1 MARVIKRTNM
11 CNDLRLQDAGKV
23 VSLNGW
29 VAKQRSLGGLIFVDL
44 RDKTGITQV
53 VFDETTEK
61 DIFLKAESLRSEYA
75 IGITGTVRER
85 SSKNPDLPTGE
96 IEVLASDLLVYSES
110 ETPPIYVK
118 DDDNVD
124 DNLRLKYRYLDLR
137 KKKMQDIFSLR
148 HEMMQVTRR
157 YFSENGFTEV
167 ETPTLIKATPE
178 GARDYLVPSRVN
190 PGAFYAL
197 PQSPQLFKQLLM
209 VSGFDRYF
217 QIARC
222 FRDEDLRSDRQ
233 PEFTQIDLEMS
244 FVDTDDI
251 LAVQEGFLK
260 TLFKEIKNIDIELPL
275 KRMTYDEAMER
286 FGSDKPDLRFGFE
299 LKKLNDVVQGTE
311 FKVFADALSNG
322 GDVRG
327 ICIDG
332 GSSEFSRKNI
342 DKLIDNAKHYGA
354 KGLVWIRVEEDE
366 DGKLKSSVSK
376 FFTKE
381 KLLEIA
387 SVFDAKEN
395 DLILIAADKPKIV
408 FDTLG
413 FLRRHIA
420 GLMGLLDD
428 NKYELLWVVDFPM
441 FEKDEETGEL
451 KAMHHPFTHP
461 KEEDIPNMDVDPTLV
476 KADAYDIVI
485 NGFEAGGG
493 SLRIHEKSLQEKVF
507 EIMKLSPEECELKFG
522 FLLDAFKY
530 GAPPHGGIAYGMD
543 RLVMLLSGDLDIRDV
558 VAFPKNQRAQCLL
571 SGAPAPVEELQLEEL
586 HINVREED
594 TVVNDEEA

>member
-1 MARVIKRTNM
+1 MAIIKRTNM
-11 CNDLRLQDAGKV
+11 CGELRINDAGKE

-29 VAKQRSLGGLIFVDL
+29 VAKQRSLGSLIFVDL

-61 DIFLKAESLRSEYA
+61 EIFELAATLRSEFA
-75 IGITGTVRER
+75 IGVSGVVRER
-85 SSKNPDLPTGE
+85 SSKNTEIPTGE
-96 IEVLASDLLVYSES
+96 IEILANKLVVYSVS
-110 ETPPIYVK
+110 DTPPIYVK

-137 KKKMQDIFSLR
+137 KPKMQEIFRLR
-148 HEMMQVTRR
+148 HEMMQVTRK

-167 ETPTLIKATPE
+167 ETPNLIKATPE

-190 PGAFYAL
+190 EGSFYAL

-222 FRDEDLRSDRQ
+222 FRDEDLRADRQ

-251 LAVQEGFLK
+251 LEVQEGFIK
-260 TLFKEIKNIDIELPL
+260 TLFKEVKGIDIETPL
-275 KRMTYDEAMER
+275 KRMSYDEAMER
-286 FGSDKPDLRFGFE
+286 YGSDKPDLRFGFE
-299 LKKLNDVVQGTE
+299 LKKLNDVVKGTE
-311 FKVFADALSNG
+311 FKVFSDALENG

-327 ICIDG
+327 ICIDDA
-332 GSSEFSRKNI
+332 SDKFSRKDI
-342 DKLIDNAKHYGA
+342 DKLTENAKHYGA
-354 KGLVWIRVEEDE
+354 KGLVWIRMEEDE
-366 DGKLKSSVSK
+366 NGNQIKSSVNK
-376 FFTKE
+376 FFTQE
-381 KLLEIA
+381 QLSEIA
-387 SVFDAKEN
+387 KVFDAKKN

-420 GLMGLLDD
+420 GILGLLDD
-428 NKYELLWVVDFPM
+428 SKYEILWVVDFPM
-441 FEKDEETGEL
+441 FERDDETGQL

-461 KEEDIPNMDVDPTLV
+461 KAEDIPLMDIDPTKV

-485 NGFEAGGG
+485 NGYEAGGG
-493 SLRIHEKSLQEKVF
+493 SLRIHEADLQQKVF
-507 EIMKLSPEECELKFG
+507 EIMNIGPEECEKKFG
-522 FLLDAFKY
+522 FLLDAFKF
-530 GAPPHGGIAYGMD
+530 GPPPHGGIAYGMD
-543 RLVMLLSGDLDIRDV
+543 RLVMLFSGDLDIRDV

-571 SGAPAPVEELQLEEL
+571 SGAPAPVDMDQLEEL
-586 HINVREED
+586 HIA
-594 TVVNDEEA
+594 VVSSQE